1 MKSNVTLKPFR
12 IVEVDRDYNSV
23 TGVETKFFNSLK
35 EAKEWARSESWSCYD
50 YHAYEDSDGLAKW

>member
-35 EAKEWARSESWSCYD
+35 EAKEWARSESWSGYD